1 MLINVNLNYIPVYR
15 QPYYEAMGFEKGYC
29 PEAERYHKE
38 ILSIPIYPTM
48 SEEQQRQVIS
58 ELKRLLH
65 R

>member
-1 MLINVNLNYIPVYR
+1 
-15 QPYYEAMGFEKGYC
+15 MGFEKGYC